1 MLVGEKEHKA
11 KLEGCEAEAREEHRE
26 HTPSTRQ
33 LRRSLLSLRDVLAWV
48 L

>member
-1 MLVGEKEHKA
+1 MLAGEKEHKA

-26 HTPSTRQ
+26 PHLAQGSFEGP
-33 LRRSLLSLRDVLAWV
+33 LRDVLAWV